1 MLDQKSLTTLEFIK
15 IREIVAG
22 YTGFSGGRELALAMQ
37 PTIEL
42 EQAREWQAETREA
55 MSLFNSDSGVTIGG
69 ARDVRRAADNGGLHL
84 DDRNISINGLDLK
97 LLTEHLDAKKMA
109 DLGNALDATLVLSSL
124 WPFVV
129 LAFVVFFYC
138 LGALYDDRRDR
149 SILFW
154 KSLPVS
160 DLATVLS
167 KLATALLMAPLLAI
181 LASVLTL
188 AGYLALMMAGVA
200 WAGAD
205 PITLVWQPARPL
217 ALLGNLLLS
226 LPAYALWALPTAG
239 WLLLCSAFA
248 RRVPFLW
255 AVVVPVLGGALLS
268 ASGLVG
274 MTGLGHAALWRD
286 GIARLLLGTM
296 PGMTELYLPDAA
308 GQDQTA
314 LTNLFSAS
322 HAFAPLSLPALWIG
336 AVFGLACVA
345 GAVWLRRR
353 SDDS

>member
-1 MLDQKSLTTLEFIK
+1 MNAAVTPLPPLRRFGWLLRREFWEH
-15 IREIVAG
+15 RNGVLYAPLVAG
-22 YTGFSGGRELALAMQ
+22 GLALLLTAIGMVTAVLLGRNASGQ
-37 PTIEL
+37 VDMNGETITL
-42 EQAREWQAETREA
+42 
-55 MSLFNSDSGVTIGG
+55 
-69 ARDVRRAADNGGLHL
+69 
-84 DDRNISINGLDLK
+84 NGLDLAALASRMGPEDYGQLADVLNMT
-97 LLTEHLDAKKMA
+97 LLLAA
-109 DLGNALDATLVLSSL
+109 FWPLLVM
-124 WPFVV
+124 
-129 LAFVVFFYC
+129 AFVVFFYC

-167 KLATALLMAPLLAI
+167 KLATALLVAPLLAI
-181 LASVLTL
+181 LASALTV

-205 PITLVWQPARPL
+205 PVALVWQPARPL

-268 ASGLVG
+268 ASGLLG

-308 GQDQTA
+308 GQDQAA

-322 HAFAPLSLPALWIG
+322 HALAPLSLPALWIG